1 MWNSGSCAT
10 TISGQ
15 NLSDSS
21 LNAGIFDEVP
31 AACEDE

>member
-15 NLSDSS
+15 NLYDSS
-21 LNAGIFDEVP
+21 LSEDIFDEVP
-31 AACEDE
+31 GACEE